1 MNFARRMLP
10 AFCLAVLFTGLIG
23 LSSLPCSAQS
33 TPAQTAPASTA
44 APAQPASTQ
53 AYSLPPDKLAKAI
66 TLSHIRTALDIAGS
80 LWGLAVLWIL
90 LATRWAAGLA
100 AWAERLFRRR
110 WMQGL
115 LFFAAFLVISTLAG
129 LPLDAIGHAV
139 SRHYG
144 ISVQGWGSW
153 TGDLAKSLGL
163 SLLFGTPVLLLFNWL
178 VRVSARRY
186 WLWIWL
192 FSLPLI
198 LLSVLAS
205 PLLEPIFNKF
215 EPLIKTHPALVAR
228 LETVVARTGSKIA
241 PDRMFLMKA
250 SEKSNGLNAYVTG
263 IGATKRFVM
272 WDTATDRLPDDE
284 VLFIFGHESGHY
296 VLNHIPKELA
306 GSTAGMFFV
315 FWGSAAIAGWLARR
329 FGARWGLADT
339 LGAPSFA
346 SVAKGG
352 NDEVAGVPSF
362 ASVAKGGNDDVTGAP
377 SFASV
382 AKGGNDEVTGCDAG
396 TAPLASRQGFLVLL
410 FALSVASLI
419 LQPAGNSFSRHFEH
433 EADVYGQ
440 EAIHGLV
447 ADPQKTAVSAFNH
460 LGEAWLED
468 PNPSPFIEF
477 WEYSHPSVQT
487 RANFAL
493 HYDPWANGGHGRFF
507 DK

>member
-1 MNFARRMLP
+1 MVP
-10 AFCLAVLFTGLIG
+10 AFCLAVLFTGLF
-23 LSSLPCSAQS
+23 SLPCLAQ
-33 TPAQTAPASTA
+33 PAPSQPAPASTA

-53 AYSLPPDKLAKAI
+53 AYNLPPDKLAKAI

-90 LATRWAAGLA
+90 LATRWATNLA
-100 AWAERLFRRR
+100 AWAERLLRRR
-110 WMQGL
+110 WLQGL
-115 LFFAAFLVISTLAG
+115 LFFAVFLVITTLAG

-153 TGDLAKSLGL
+153 MDDLAKSLGL

-178 VRVSARRY
+178 VRVSPRRY
-186 WLWIWL
+186 WAWIWL
-192 FSLPLI
+192 VSLPLI
-198 LLSVLAS
+198 LISVLAS
-205 PLLEPIFNKF
+205 PLLEPLFNKF

-228 LETVVARTGSKIA
+228 LETVVARTGTKIA

-272 WDTATDRLPDDE
+272 WDTATDRLPDNE

-306 GSTAGMFFV
+306 GSAAGSFFV
-315 FWGSAAIAGWLARR
+315 LWGCAMVAGWLARR
-329 FGARWGLADT
+329 FGVRWQLGGFGVGQNT

-352 NDEVAGVPSF
+352 NPETNSEYA
-362 ASVAKGGNDDVTGAP
+362 
-377 SFASV
+377 
-382 AKGGNDEVTGCDAG
+382 E
-396 TAPLASRQGFLVLL
+396 TAPLASRQGFLALL
-410 FALSVASLI
+410 FALSVANLI
-419 LQPAGNSFSRHFEH
+419 LQPAGNTFSRHFEH

-447 ADPQKTAVSAFNH
+447 ANPQKTAVGAFNH

-493 HYDPWANGGHGRFF
+493 RYDPWANGGHGRFF